1 MKTLKKIAMALAL
14 IAMPLLASAQGDLAA
29 FNLKGKVKS
38 CTWVN
43 HKAGCL
49 QYGFSKNANKETT
62 VFNQNG
68 RCTKW
73 NDILFAAQGRSGSA
87 LHNECKRDA
96 KGRIVYGS
104 LYGGFYAPGFGEE
117 TLEYDAN
124 GKLARLVYE
133 DAGATIE
140 TTFEYDAEGTMIR
153 STSNIENNMEET
165 NETITVEYK
174 VLAKDAHGNWTK
186 RIAKP
191 SKGVQWPEVRTIV
204 YYELD
209 KSKK

>member
-14 IAMPLLASAQGDLAA
+14 IAMPLFASAQGDLAA

-43 HKAGCL
+43 HKAGCM
-49 QYGFSKNANKETT
+49 QYGFSKTANKEIT

-73 NDILFAAQGRSGSA
+73 NNIIFAAQGRSGSA

-104 LYGGFYAPGFGEE
+104 LYGGYYAPGSGEE
-117 TLEYDAN
+117 TFEYN
-124 GKLARLVYE
+124 TKGQLASHVYE
-133 DAGATIE
+133 DAGAAIE
-140 TTFEYDAEGTMIR
+140 TTFEYDTDGTMTR
-153 STSNIENNMEET
+153 STSKIENYMED
-165 NETITVEYK
+165 NSETITVEYK

-186 RIAKP
+186 RIATP
-191 SKGVQWPEVRTIV
+191 SKGVQWPEVRTIA
-204 YYELD
+204 YY
-209 KSKK
+209 